1 MARPR
6 SPNRDKA
13 FQLWLES
20 GKKRQLKDIAVE
32 LQVSEEQVRKWKNQD
47 QWDKVTL
54 PNGKGNVTKRN
65 KGGQPG
71 NRNAAGHGGTGPPGN
86 KNAVTTGEFETLLFD
101 CLDDEEKRLVASV
114 PADKQRLLLQEI
126 QLLTVRERRMLK
138 RIEAIKESV
147 ESLASGEPADGMTLV
162 SRRYGTEKDKETDLK
177 EYRGKLGQIQAIEEA
192 LTRVQARKQRAVES
206 LHKFGFDDSQL
217 QIETRKLELAARAR
231 GDLDDGGDEPDDG
244 FLEALKGQED
254 WKEWNQEDEEEKTGI

>member
-1 MARPR
+1 MARAPDPR
-6 SPNRDKA
+6 AEQAKELYLA
-13 FQLWLES
+13 
-20 GKKRQLKDIAVE
+20 GKKLVEIAKYLDLPEGTVRRWKCTYKWGGE
-32 LQVSEEQVRKWKNQD
+32 KSERSDRKSERS
-47 QWDKVTL
+47 
-54 PNGKGNVTKRN
+54 KRIE
-65 KGGQPG
+65 KRKRGAQPG
-71 NRNAAGHGGTGPPGN
+71 NRNSSGGPPGN
-86 KNAVTTGEFETLLFD
+86 KKAVTTGEFETLLFD

>member
-101 CLDDEEKRLVASV
+101 CLD
-114 PADKQRLLLQEI
+114 
-126 QLLTVRERRMLK
+126 
-138 RIEAIKESV
+138 
-147 ESLASGEPADGMTLV
+147 
-162 SRRYGTEKDKETDLK
+162 
-177 EYRGKLGQIQAIEEA
+177 
-192 LTRVQARKQRAVES
+192 
-206 LHKFGFDDSQL
+206 
-217 QIETRKLELAARAR
+217 
-231 GDLDDGGDEPDDG
+231 
-244 FLEALKGQED
+244 
-254 WKEWNQEDEEEKTGI
+254 